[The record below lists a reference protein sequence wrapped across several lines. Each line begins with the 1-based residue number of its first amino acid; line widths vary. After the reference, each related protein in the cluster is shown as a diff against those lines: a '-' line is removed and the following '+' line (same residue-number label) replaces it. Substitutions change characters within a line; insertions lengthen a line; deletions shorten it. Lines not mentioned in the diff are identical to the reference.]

1 MYKFVPNNCLCCMQ
15 KRQSQTE
22 YYIVIRYEKVW
33 NFYCVFVRK
42 EMSFIVLSCPSNYVN
57 TQYTALSGALAEG
70 SIWILSLL
78 RSKLHLYLVLRE
90 DLFYLSTWT
99 LGGVVW
105 SVRWQIS
112 YQEMIYVTTLTLLE
126 TMMNLISSCLLKQL
140 NTFVLWTS
148 IVVFQQVNIYEL

>member
-1 MYKFVPNNCLCCMQ
+1 MKLYFFQ
-15 KRQSQTE
+15 KK
-22 YYIVIRYEKVW
+22 VIIKNICVSTLPKIYTHVTR
-33 NFYCVFVRK
+33 NTHIFY
-42 EMSFIVLSCPSNYVN
+42 
-57 TQYTALSGALAEG
+57 LAEG
-70 SIWILSLL
+70 SIWNLSLT

-90 DLFYLSTWT
+90 DLFCLSTWT

-148 IVVFQQVNIYEL
+148 IVVFQQVSTVNWYFFANSFKIQIVNP

>member
-1 MYKFVPNNCLCCMQ
+1 MKLYFFQKKVIIKNICVPTLPKIFTPITRN
-15 KRQSQTE
+15 TH
-22 YYIVIRYEKVW
+22 IF
-33 NFYCVFVRK
+33 FY
-42 EMSFIVLSCPSNYVN
+42 LD
-57 TQYTALSGALAEG
+57 EG
-70 SIWILSLL
+70 SIWILSLA

-90 DLFYLSTWT
+90 DLFCLSTWT

-105 SVRWQIS
+105 SVRWQIL

-148 IVVFQQVNIYEL
+148 IVVFQQVSTVNSYFFANSFKIQIVNP